1 MKRLDPQYLV
11 SKARVAVIGDI
22 ILDEYLSGEVRRVSP
37 EAPVV
42 VVRRKEGHCVPGGAA
57 NVAANIAAFGAEA
70 ILVGVIG
77 EDAVRHDLLQLLA
90 QHGKID
96 LAGLVTDRTRCTT
109 RKKRILAHGQQIVR
123 VDYEDTHDLP
133 DETQAKIIAEASRA
147 ILASDVVVIS
157 DYGKGVLSDRVLAAL
172 FEVARANGKRT
183 IVDPKRT
190 DLIAYRGAALIT
202 PNRAELAA
210 ATGLKTDT
218 DADVERAARAAHRAS
233 GADILL
239 TRSEKGMSYLPRR
252 GKSVH
257 LPTVAREVFDVSG
270 AGDTVIA
277 VLSTML
283 AAGYG
288 IHNAMRVANHAA
300 GIVVGKIGTA
310 TLTRGEVLTCLAMDT
325 GTRRTEGLVSWE
337 EAFDLRNRWREEGYT
352 VGIANGCFDL
362 LHPGHISLIRQAAA
376 ACDKL
381 IMALNTDASVRRL
394 KGPTRPVQ
402 TEAARA
408 EVVGAI
414 KGVDCVVLF
423 DQDTP
428 LQLIEYIQPDAIVKG
443 ADYRI
448 DQVVGADIVQQR
460 GGRVILVELTPNQ
473 STTRLLEKAS

>member
-1 MKRLDPQYLV
+1 MKRLDPHFHV

-22 ILDEYLSGEVRRVSP
+22 ILDEYLSGEVSRVSP

-42 VVRRKEGHCVPGGAA
+42 VVRRKEAHCVPGGAA
-57 NVAANIAAFGAEA
+57 NVAANVAAFGAEA

-77 EDAVRHDLLQLLA
+77 DDTATQDLFQSLRK
-90 QHGKID
+90 HGKID
-96 LAGLVTDRTRCTT
+96 LTGLVKDPGRCTT
-109 RKKRILAHGQQIVR
+109 RKKRILANGQQIAR
-123 VDYEDTHDLP
+123 VDYEDTHALP
-133 DETQAKIIAEASRA
+133 DDIEASIVAEASRA
-147 ILASDVVVIS
+147 ILSSDVVVIS
-157 DYGKGVLSDRVLAAL
+157 DYGKGVLSDRVLGTL
-172 FEVARANGKRT
+172 FDLARQHGKQT
-183 IVDPKRT
+183 VVDPKRT
-190 DLIAYRGAALIT
+190 DLTAYRGASLIT

-210 ATGLKTDT
+210 ATGLKTGT
-218 DADVERAARAAHRAS
+218 DEEVERAARAAHRAS

-252 GKSVH
+252 GDTVH

-283 AAGYG
+283 AAGYA
-288 IHNAMRVANHAA
+288 IHDAMRIANHAA
-300 GIVVGKIGTA
+300 GIVVGKVGTA
-310 TLTRGEVLTCLAMDT
+310 TLTRNEVAACLAVD
-325 GTRRTEGLVSWE
+325 GETRHTEGLVSWE
-337 EAFDLRNRWREEGYT
+337 EAFDLRTRWREQGYT

-362 LHPGHISLIRQAAA
+362 LHPGHISLIRQAAT

-402 TEAARA
+402 SEAARA
-408 EVVGAI
+408 EVMAAI

-428 LQLIEYIQPDAIVKG
+428 LQLIEYLQPDAIVKG
-443 ADYRI
+443 SDYRV
-448 DQVVGADIVQQR
+448 DQVVGADLVQQR